1 MSRVSKARTLALAL
15 PVVLGMGC
23 SLIPLQVQTQTQTSG
38 FGEPEPA
45 LIPPENRAA
54 ARVAEVE
61 KEGDAEAARV
71 EEIQKE
77 LASLRV
83 EITEGKNLVDDAT
96 SFAEHVIE
104 LRRTKVARNGEIE
117 VAKLEFEA
125 AGYLERAIEKAP
137 SLESFDLLT
146 EVAPHADADAIVLR
160 ACHRVRPKVSADD
173 VPSFTRACLHWAH
186 DDPKKLKWASA
197 TSDVAQFRKLEAER
211 IAAEAAA
218 QEAERKAQAKTT
230 RYVAAAVFAAGR
242 CKFSNCLKDGWT
254 ASTPEGDIDVHCS
267 FGDCMKDGWEAR
279 YPDGT
284 TARTRCSFSN
294 CMKDGWETSFPDGT
308 TARTRCSFSDCLK
321 NGWET
326 DLPGGETART
336 RCSFSDCTKDGWT
349 TDLPGGRS
357 VACRC
362 NFQKC
367 FENGAT
373 CN

>member
-1 MSRVSKARTLALAL
+1 MSKARTLALAL

-23 SLIPLQVQTQTQTSG
+23 SLLPQQVQTQTQTSG
-38 FGEPEPA
+38 FGEPEPT

-54 ARVAEVE
+54 ARAAEVE
-61 KEGDAEAARV
+61 KEEDAEAARV
-71 EEIQKE
+71 EEIHKE
-77 LASLRV
+77 LASLRMK
-83 EITEGKNLVDDAT
+83 ITEGKNLVDDAT

-117 VAKLEFEA
+117 VAKLELEA
-125 AGYLERAIEKAP
+125 AGYLEKAIEKTP

-160 ACHRVRPKVSADD
+160 ACHRVRPKVPADD

-197 TSDVAQFRKLEAER
+197 TSDVAKFRKLEAER
-211 IAAEAAA
+211 VAAEAAA
-218 QEAERKAQAKTT
+218 QETDRKAQAKTA

-254 ASTPEGDIDVHCS
+254 SSTPEGDIDVRCS

-279 YPDGT
+279 Y
-284 TARTRCSFSN
+284 
-294 CMKDGWETSFPDGT
+294 PDGT